1 MSIKPVM
8 PPSYLILCLPLLLLL
23 SIFSNIR
30 VFSNES
36 ALRIRGP
43 KYWSFSYSISP
54 SNEYSME
61 ELTLKLKFQ
70 YFGHMMQKADS
81 VEKTLILEKIESERK
96 RGWLR
101 MTWLDSITNSMDINL
116 SKLQET
122 VQERGAWHA
131 AVHGVAK
138 SQT

>member
-1 MSIKPVM
+1 
-8 PPSYLILCLPLLLLL
+8 
-23 SIFSNIR
+23 
-30 VFSNES
+30 
-36 ALRIRGP
+36 
-43 KYWSFSYSISP
+43 
-54 SNEYSME
+54 ME

-81 VEKTLILEKIESERK
+81 VEKTLILEKIEGERK

-122 VQERGAWHA
+122 VQERGAWHV
-131 AVHGVAK
+131 AVMQRVGHNLAPEQQKEVCVRIGYE
-138 SQT
+138 SLL